1 MKSLFYLNKYLIKYK
16 WRILLG
22 TLFIIASNL
31 FGVYMP
37 EVVKNATNQIV
48 DFANDNSKEY
58 SNNEI
63 TKLAL
68 YLAGVYVFL
77 SFMKGVFLFFTRQ
90 TIIVMSRL
98 IEYDLKNEIYNKY
111 QELDMSFYKKN
122 RTGDIMNRISED
134 VSRVRMYLGPAIMYT
149 INLVVL
155 FVLIV
160 SFMLRI
166 NVELT
171 LYSLVPLPIMS
182 FLVYKV
188 SSVINK
194 KSEKVQRSQSGLSSF
209 VQEKLSGIRV
219 LKAYN
224 RGKHFVS
231 EFEEETY
238 NYQVASLGLAK
249 TNALFM
255 PVIVLLIG
263 LSTIITIY
271 IGGLQAIEGT
281 IDTGII
287 IQFIMYVNMLTWP
300 FASVGW
306 VTSLVQRA
314 AASQTR
320 LNEFLEIENEITEI
334 ENPLKEI
341 KGDIEFKNVTFV
353 YPESGIKALDK
364 VSFKIPKGKT
374 IGITGRTGCG
384 KSTIANLLCRLYDV
398 TEGEVLING
407 INIKEY
413 DIAEL
418 RTAFGY
424 VPQEVFLFSDTVEN
438 NIAFGLKKKKA
449 NETKIIEAAKD
460 AVVYENIIG
469 FDKGFETEIGEK
481 GITLSGGQKQRLSI
495 ARAIIKEPPYMV
507 FDDCLSAVDT
517 NTEEQIL
524 ANLGRIMDG
533 KTAVLIGHRISTL
546 KNADQILLFDEG
558 KLLEQGSH
566 NELVEL
572 SGNYAEL
579 YQKQQIKS

>member
-398 TEGEVLING
+398 TEGEILING

-424 VPQEVFLFSDTVEN
+424 VPQEVFLFSDTVAN